1 MYSVLD
7 SSNNEGLLSRDS
19 QRAQAG
25 QSAQSLWAMMP
36 AVIPGQRAQLV
47 SHVQCL
53 SSAFLGPVCSPLA
66 KSWLRYK
73 GPMGCHSLICSTNIY
88 QVFSIFWLLFR

>member
-1 MYSVLD
+1 MRGCSVGTAKERRQGSVSTEPGGSD
-7 SSNNEGLLSRDS
+7 AGRD
-19 QRAQAG
+19 AG
-25 QSAQSLWAMMP
+25 TA
-36 AVIPGQRAQLV
+36 RAQLV

-53 SSAFLGPVCSPLA
+53 SSAFPGPVCSPRA

-88 QVFSIFWLLFR
+88 QVFSKFWALFR